1 MSQQIDLS
9 NYSHLQQASFV
20 YINVPD
26 YGPLRMSTYDIPV
39 SIQEDDGSYHT
50 YSPNGILLSISE
62 FNNELK
68 PSKNDVTIS
77 LAAIDQSFVAGMMN
91 YALKGSEVIIRRAFF
106 NPQTGKMLDIAGNP
120 SRRFS
125 GIIANYSFND
135 ELNELTQV
143 TTTTVS
149 ISCSSIV
156 SVFEQKIVGQKTNSS
171 QRQYFYPGDVSFSR
185 VATIA
190 NTNFDFGKP
199 V

>member
-1 MSQQIDLS
+1 MSQVIDLS
-9 NYSHLQQASFV
+9 SYTNIQQALFV

-26 YGPLRMSTYDIPV
+26 YGPLRMSTYDVPI
-39 SIQEDDGSYHT
+39 SITEDDGQSYT
-50 YSPNGILLSISE
+50 YSPNGILLTVSE

-77 LAAIDQSFVAGMMN
+77 LAAIDQAFVAGMMN
-91 YALKGSEVIIRRAFF
+91 YALKGSEVVIRRAFF
-106 NPQTGKMLDIAGNP
+106 NTQTGVLLNIAGNP

-135 ELNELTQV
+135 EFNELSQ
-143 TTTTVS
+143 TTTTTISV
-149 ISCSSIV
+149 SCSSIV
-156 SVFEQKIVGQKTNSS
+156 SVFEQKIVGQETNSS
-171 QRQYFYPGDVSFSR
+171 QRQYLYPGDLSFNR